1 MRTLTKFAFI
11 CNLCFWGTIVM
22 QYVNA
27 SNPGTRSNWTQL
39 GFQPFQSSVI
49 VLGYT
54 AVLINLLFFSTF
66 AIRKLKDR
74 EDPNP
79 VFLFYLNMGS
89 LFFQLFWFL
98 A

>member
-1 MRTLTKFAFI
+1 
-11 CNLCFWGTIVM
+11 M

-27 SNPGTRSNWTQL
+27 SKSGSTSNWTHL
-39 GFQPFQSSVI
+39 GFQPFLSSVI
-49 VLGYT
+49 ILGYT
-54 AVLINLLFFSTF
+54 AVLINLLFFSIF
-66 AIRKLKDR
+66 AFRKLKDR

-79 VFLFYLNMGS
+79 VYLFYLNMGS